1 MRVRGAKVACV
12 TVALLLLFQMERTLI
27 VALLC
32 LVSFLPPGLV
42 ALDQETK
49 FDIDVK
55 NVKLVELLMNPYG
68 NGKFIDGIDPLSL
81 EIYDER
87 LLTIT
92 VSVTAESITLTD
104 MLNTLGKTYNFTWK
118 VERETIF
125 LYRVK

>member
-1 MRVRGAKVACV
+1 VRVRGAKVACV

>member
-1 MRVRGAKVACV
+1 M
-12 TVALLLLFQMERTLI
+12 
-27 VALLC
+27 
-32 LVSFLPPGLV
+32 